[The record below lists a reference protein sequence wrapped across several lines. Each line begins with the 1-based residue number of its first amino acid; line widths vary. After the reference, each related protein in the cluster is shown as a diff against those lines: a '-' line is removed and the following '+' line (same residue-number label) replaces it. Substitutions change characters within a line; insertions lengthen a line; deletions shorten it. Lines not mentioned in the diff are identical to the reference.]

1 MVQQTRTVYVLK
13 DSEWTTNKLS
23 RALRNVKNCR
33 TILDCRSLKQLRKIA
48 TQRFNQDYHI
58 FQTKRLQKRKS
69 PAQVQALIPKLL
81 KKIKFPC
88 LILTIPD
95 TPCPG
100 WWVCEELRETGNYE
114 IHVLGSRGVQSP
126 IDRFDSGS
134 ESDNSEDVN
143 NKKVLVTSRTP
154 DLDIEKLLTGLDGR
168 ERGSLKKR
176 KRKNTLTERYAL
188 PSSRTSRKSNRQ
200 YENMHRRSKSY
211 VPEVEIDAHN
221 TLRDLADLRDSI
233 RSLDMAL
240 NSPIYNEPDIA
251 IPDFKAMKSTTEE
264 EKRLGRALEEE
275 AEEQANNLHKYIDE
289 IKYLRR
295 TEEEKAKEMEDQ
307 EKMIELLEMKYKQEL
322 RKKEKEM
329 KKLEEK
335 WKQKLDEKD
344 REIAEMKAKYY
355 RELESQRQKL
365 DQVSSQMNEMSQSL
379 NDPQVKIQKERLAK
393 LLSSSSLADMTEV
406 QVYKHLYSYV
416 FDNIKPRE
424 RSRSHQR
431 SRSRSR
437 RPSMSL
443 VSRAER
449 SGSIAESIFEDSSL
463 PTQIQEGVHV
473 RLISRNKKYNGRIG
487 VVVGCCFENR
497 WPVKLGS
504 GDDTKV
510 VKVLDRNLE
519 IHAPPKRARSRSKSN
534 LRSRAS
540 ASRSLAALRPGF
552 ANCFPSSDKSSRA
565 ASVLPAENSSEEQT
579 ASTQGSPPEKLASP
593 PPSAKEKYFAV
604 GSKVVALSRI
614 TKCWYPAKIIARNG
628 QSYRIAWE
636 SGDPTDTAK
645 EVHEIQRR
653 TDEDNMSKRNFKG
666 VDFDVELKLLRKQM
680 QSFTHSMAGSM
691 ADFAQTD
698 V

>member
-95 TPCPG
+95 TACPG

-126 IDRFDSGS
+126 KDRFDAGS
-134 ESDNSEDVN
+134 DSDNSEDVN
-143 NKKVLVTSRTP
+143 NKKVLVTSRTA

-168 ERGSLKKR
+168 ERGSLKKQ
-176 KRKNTLTERYAL
+176 KRKALTEKYAL
-188 PSSRTSRKSNRQ
+188 PPSRANRKSNRQ
-200 YENMHRRSKSY
+200 NINNHRRSKSY
-211 VPEVEIDAHN
+211 APEVEIDAHN

-233 RSLDMAL
+233 RSLDLAL
-240 NSPIYNEPDIA
+240 NSPIYNEPEIA
-251 IPDFKAMKSTTEE
+251 IPDFNPMKSTTEE

-275 AEEQANNLHKYIDE
+275 ADVQASNLHKYIDE
-289 IKYLRR
+289 IKHLRR
-295 TEEEKAKEMEDQ
+295 TKEEKAKEMEDQ

-365 DQVSSQMNEMSQSL
+365 DEVSSQMNEMSRSL

-393 LLSSSSLADMTEV
+393 LLSTSSVADMTEV

-416 FDNIKPRE
+416 FDHVKPRE

-437 RPSMSL
+437 RPSMSIA
-443 VSRAER
+443 RRGER
-449 SGSIAESIFEDSSL
+449 SGSLAESIFEDSSL
-463 PTQIQEGVHV
+463 PAQIQEGVHV

-540 ASRSLAALRPGF
+540 ASRSLARLRPGF
-552 ANCFPSSDKSSRA
+552 ANCFPSSKTPRA
-565 ASVLPAENSSEEQT
+565 ASVIPAENSSEEQVS
-579 ASTQGSPPEKLASP
+579 STQGSPPEKLAS
-593 PPSAKEKYFAV
+593 PSAKEKYFAV

-628 QSYRIAWE
+628 ESYRIAWE

-645 EVHEIQRR
+645 EVHEIKRR
-653 TDEDNMSKRNFKG
+653 PNANSG

-680 QSFTHSMAGSM
+680 QSFTSSMV
-691 ADFAQTD
+691 DFAQTD